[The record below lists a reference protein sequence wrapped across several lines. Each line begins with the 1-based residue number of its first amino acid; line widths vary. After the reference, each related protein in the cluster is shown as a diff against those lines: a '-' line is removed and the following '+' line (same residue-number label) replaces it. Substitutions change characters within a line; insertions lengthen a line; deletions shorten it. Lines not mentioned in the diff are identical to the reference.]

1 MDSLSQGLEA
11 KFRRRMRAV
20 AERLAEP
27 LAKRWRAESALR
39 KQAQEGYTLVT
50 LVVMFTVMN
59 ILVATALP
67 LWSGV
72 IQRDKEYEFIFR
84 GLQYAEAIRV
94 YQARYGQWPQK
105 LKDLGEDK
113 GRGRCIRQ
121 LWDNPL
127 NKGGW
132 DPVFEGTPN
141 TNAQQQNNGL
151 QGNNRPEDGGRNRL
165 DDGRG
170 GNQELGPL
178 GQPLTG
184 SQEVRI
190 GPIIGVTS
198 SKKPEM
204 VERNI
209 PRWNFTIRLLQT
221 RAVGTGD
228 ANPNRNLPINSELIG
243 LPLPGSPAGSNSPG
257 TGNLDG
263 SVGGTGAIGGGGN
276 LNGNRG

>member
-1 MDSLSQGLEA
+1 MSSLPQGMVA
-11 KFRRRMRAV
+11 KVRHRARDMS
-20 AERLAEP
+20 ARLVGP

-39 KQAQEGYTLVT
+39 KKAQEGYTLVT

-59 ILVATALP
+59 VLVAAVLP

-121 LWDNPL
+121 LWTNPL
-127 NKGGW
+127 NEGGW

-151 QGNNRPEDGGRNRL
+151 QGNNRPEDDGRQRL

-170 GNQELGPL
+170 DGPELGPL

-184 SQEVRI
+184 TQEVRI
-190 GPIIGVTS
+190 GPIIGVSS
-198 SKKPEM
+198 SKKPKM

-221 RAVGTGD
+221 RAVGAGD

-243 LPLPGSPAGSNSPG
+243 LPLPGSPAGGNSPG
-257 TGNLDG
+257 AGSLDG

-276 LNGNRG
+276 TNGNRG